1 MKEWLYSRAPA
12 LSTYFGSRRGARAGS
27 CSGRRWPRRLG
38 GGGSSPAWLLPAL
51 AQAAGRVKGSAAIPA
66 PFPFLPHS
74 LSCRRQRHRAPR
86 GSPGAA
92 PLRVPGLRAP
102 LCAPCPGGGAVPGA
116 APHASPRP
124 LHVALRAPRGP
135 GPAPP
140 APPPPSRPHRLSAG
154 GSGPGSPPPGP
165 CATSRPG
172 RAAEPPA
179 CRRRSCPRRS
189 RHRPPLTLPTPHP
202 PGGGGP
208 GSGRHP
214 HRRAGRL
221 WGRECKQM
229 GFYSYLTRV
238 PCASPSPLGTKPP
251 RRLLLLLL
259 QLLPPPP
266 PRYSPTAAT
275 PNRPPARHSRPYAAR
290 GLRYACGPAGRF
302 TQCAA
307 ISSPSPRRRLAP
319 PVPAPA
325 PATKMA

>member
-1 MKEWLYSRAPA
+1 MKERLYSRAPA

-74 LSCRRQRHRAPR
+74 PSCRRQRHRAPR

-154 GSGPGSPPPGP
+154 GSGPGSPPRSLRHVT
-165 CATSRPG
+165 ARP
-172 RAAEPPA
+172 RRRAPRVPAAELP
-179 CRRRSCPRRS
+179 
-189 RHRPPLTLPTPHP
+189 PPLPAPAAPHP
-202 PGGGGP
+202 P
-208 GSGRHP
+208 HP
-214 HRRAGRL
+214 APSRRR
-221 WGRECKQM
+221 RP
-229 GFYSYLTRV
+229 RV
-238 PCASPSPLGTKPP
+238 RPPPSPP
-251 RRLLLLLL
+251 RRPLV
-259 QLLPPPP
+259 
-266 PRYSPTAAT
+266 
-275 PNRPPARHSRPYAAR
+275 
-290 GLRYACGPAGRF
+290 GEG
-302 TQCAA
+302 
-307 ISSPSPRRRLAP
+307 
-319 PVPAPA
+319 
-325 PATKMA
+325 M